1 MIDSVENKAKLWNM
15 CMERNL
21 FEKVP
26 QNLLDNVQRKFE
38 ESVSIFSSQS
48 VSTNDINFINEE
60 IIKHFSNELLTLTSV
75 NKESIQSDRKS
86 DFEKRL
92 QEKQD
97 EFNILMNK
105 PTPETIEFSQEKDE
119 PIKGDLDEIIKR
131 HNDERQNE
139 LNKVFAT
146 QNPDANLNEQNSVIM
161 PSTIEESPQIQTL
174 SPTNNVMQIQPLP
187 QVNNNDNIKIQELID
202 ETSKLH
208 RLVENQTL
216 VINNLA
222 QIQIQMLNILKTRL

>member
-97 EFNILMNK
+97 EFNVLMNK

-161 PSTIEESPQIQTL
+161 PSTIEESPQFQ
-174 SPTNNVMQIQPLP
+174 
-187 QVNNNDNIKIQELID
+187 
-202 ETSKLH
+202 
-208 RLVENQTL
+208 
-216 VINNLA
+216 
-222 QIQIQMLNILKTRL
+222 